1 MFCRKVLKS
10 TVVAIGVV
18 LSAVGSTATIAQT
31 TPDTVALPAPETP
44 PPARRGA
51 GSVIGGRTLQ
61 GGHAVAVTGSGAVW
75 LVGGGDGR
83 SSNRKVYNRVLLA
96 RINSSGTV
104 LEHISTFGGNGEYL
118 VSAAAVDGNNRLWIC
133 GETSSSSLPGRDAGW
148 NPIYHGKSSS
158 GFISRH
164 SANGNMEWSSYV
176 GGVGHSRCNAM
187 VVNSD
192 GSGYL
197 AGETTALNL
206 PGSNKMRNTGNKTA
220 AFVMAWDAAGAIQWS
235 SFIDGT
241 EKDAATSMART
252 GTSLW
257 LGGRTDSANLPAST
271 NAWQRSAAGGGDAFI
286 AKLSITTG
294 TVEYLSYIGGSGRD
308 EGLLLSATGE
318 NLWFAGTSNSAGF
331 LGNIKSDTDIYAGKW
346 NATAPQWYKVYG
358 GSHRDRV
365 FSISAGAGGDLWL
378 SGMSLSRDFPVSA
391 DAAQSQRSRK
401 RDAIVMRVNA
411 TTGATEYASYLGG
424 SEAEEG
430 YAVQVAGD
438 AAWVSGVTFSA
449 DFPGGGLRLPLR
461 RGDAFIQ
468 QYNQSNRNP
477 QLTSTPVTT
486 ATAGEDYSYT
496 AEATDQDGDATAWT
510 LLSGPEGMQLTGS
523 TLSWQPAEG
532 GVYSIEL
539 EVRDSRGGSTIQ
551 SFQLL
556 VFTDSDINSNPQ
568 ITSTPV
574 TTATVDS
581 TYSYQLQA
589 VDVNRDNLSYSLDV
603 APLGMTIEADTISW
617 VPADVG
623 SHDVT
628 VRVDDG
634 REGSDTQSY
643 SIEVSYAPGSN
654 PPTLQAVGSHTVELG
669 TSISIQLEGSDIDG
683 DVLSYSVTPLPLP
696 EGASLSMPTGKF
708 TFKPQ
713 KAGSYQLDFSVSD
726 GRFSA
731 STRGT
736 FTVPEPVPDA
746 VSMFSGRVLDAQSM
760 FAGEEVAL
768 TGVKVSLHG
777 TSYSTTTDSE
787 GRFTL
792 SGYTGG
798 DHVLDLNSIN
808 ATSSIEGV
816 TYAGFREKI
825 HLRDKVHEREDRAFT
840 LPRLAG
846 QGQTGRVT
854 VNPDGETV
862 LKEENMGIELRI
874 PRGMTRNEDG
884 TPYTGDL
891 YVSEVPRNLAPAALP
906 EFMDPSLLIT
916 IQPVGV
922 VFMQPVPITFP
933 NTDDLPPG
941 EVADIWSLDPD
952 TGAFA
957 IVGKAMVSSDG
968 ERLETIEGGIRRAD
982 WHVAASGTPSRDS
995 PMLPPIPGGDGP
1007 CECDEQPVSSA
1018 VSLDTGT
1025 MSTTVSLPR
1034 YRSLGQSRGVSLSYR
1049 SNKAN
1054 PSRVIEMNARVR
1066 GRPAYFSYRVEE
1078 VGGVAALGQKEM
1090 YLNTDNFS
1098 RFIRDE
1104 PNDFRIAM
1112 PFNALDIPTG
1122 VYRYRVRQTSH
1133 FRLRSVRT
1141 TGLGADLGQ
1150 STQTNRG
1157 TLPPRTREDGS
1168 RMSLFVEDRI
1178 IIDNKSRSP
1187 YGAGWE
1193 VNGVYSISEGI
1204 DGGLLLQIPGS
1215 ASVHYVKDDDG
1226 NFISPG
1232 VYYTTLTEEQ
1242 DAEGNTTGYRLLNKS
1257 GIVRYFDA
1265 EGRLQYTEDRNGNRS
1280 SYSYQ
1285 AYKSQGDNSDSYRL
1299 TTITDPVGRQTNFR
1313 YSDGYLEEIED
1324 PAGRVSRF
1332 RHSAHGDLVE
1342 IIYPDNSSKNFS
1354 YDEHRMVSKR
1364 DERGNTTSYSYSA
1377 HGQLVN
1383 VTLPDATERNIT
1395 NRSQIGIMADDE
1407 GSRSEPGKATVL
1419 AKVRSRYADAR
1430 GNPVLETLDA
1440 DGYPLVTIDSAGRET
1455 IMERDDKSNV
1465 TREVRP
1471 NGSAAN
1477 MDYDTQ
1483 GNTMRREEE
1492 FNGAVTSYEYNQF
1505 SQVTSMTNPRGNTM
1519 RHEYDSKGNQTRT
1532 INPLGHT
1539 TTMEYNT
1546 QGLVT
1551 RTQSPNNLVTTYQYN
1566 NHGLMETMTQTP
1578 PQGSPGGTRTTS
1590 YTYHPTGLMAS
1601 MTTPEGVTYQY
1612 SYDERSRRTKVRDNA
1627 GQETLYSYN
1636 PYGNMVRT
1644 EMKNSDGSIATWT
1657 TTEYD
1662 SRNRNAS
1669 TTIPHKGAEN
1679 STWRTLYDNES
1690 NVAAT
1695 TDPAGNVDRMQH
1707 DSINRL
1713 TGSVHRLNGNTSY
1726 EYDKLSRLTK
1736 VTAPTGIE
1744 TSYEYDSI
1752 GRLMA
1757 EHSADRGTTRYKY
1770 DIADN
1775 MVQRI
1780 TARGITE
1787 TYSYDQLER
1796 PVSVKYPNTHQ
1807 GKNENVTYS
1816 YDNCTFGTGRL
1827 CRAEDESGTTALSY
1841 DAFGNVLS
1849 QIHTELGVNYT
1860 TSYVWDKENKLSQ
1873 LTLPSGR
1880 IIDYSRD
1887 SVRRVSG
1894 ITTTVNGISQSI
1906 VSNISYR
1913 ADNMM
1918 LGCTYGNGL
1927 NDSRSYDLQG
1937 RLLTQKLS
1945 GTSGTV
1951 DQRTYSY
1958 DVKSNITAIE
1968 INGRNLAYSY
1978 DALDRLISE
1987 AEGQDDTTSYSYDL
2001 NHNRL
2006 QKSGDDTT
2014 EIYRHQE
2021 AANRLLQRN
2030 ETGQSLPE
2038 PKADVRYE
2046 YNDAGRI
2053 WRYHEADRLVEYIYN
2068 AEGQRT
2074 RKILYNAEGTIT
2086 QTIIY
2091 HWSMGMLVE
2100 ETTATGELI
2109 RDYIPGTSYM
2119 PVAQIDVQQSTDGN
2133 STEQIS
2139 YLYADHLD
2147 TPRLATNNSQA
2158 VVWRWDSDAFGDGTP
2173 VLTTIAGRQDTV
2185 INLRFPG
2192 QYYDAES
2199 GLHYNYHRYYDSS
2212 TGRYVTSDLV
2222 GLLGGL
2228 NPFAYVEGNPINFTD
2243 PLGLFPCDLWFWMG
2257 VDWVLGRDPQYRV
2270 YRDFTDQVEGVRKLP
2285 QVKEAKENFKKKNA
2299 DELNKKCCD
2308 PSKLLE
2314 YDNHDAEDMGSWLSP
2329 SKPCAFKFIGS
2340 FRVDIYPT
2348 TYSCNIVNIRVTN
2361 NSSFES
2367 ATRYITGDSGVSW
2380 DSGYMRNM
2388 HQTYS
2393 WQENL

>member
-1 MFCRKVLKS
+1 MNIKYPNSHEGK
-10 TVVAIGVV
+10 G
-18 LSAVGSTATIAQT
+18 GS
-31 TPDTVALPAPETP
+31 
-44 PPARRGA
+44 
-51 GSVIGGRTLQ
+51 TLQ

-75 LVGGGDGR
+75 LVGGSDGISR
-83 SSNRKVYNRVLLA
+83 NRKVYTSVLLA
-96 RINSSGTV
+96 RINSSGTG

-118 VSAAAVDGNNRLWIC
+118 VSAAVVDGNNKLWIC

-148 NPIYHGKSSS
+148 NPIYQGRSSS

-164 SANGNMEWSSYV
+164 SANGDMEWSSYV

-206 PGSNKMRNTGNKTA
+206 PGSNAMRSTGNKTA
-220 AFVMAWDAAGAIQWS
+220 AFIMAWDAAGTIQWG
-235 SFIDGT
+235 SFIDGAQ
-241 EKDAATSMART
+241 KDAATSMART

-286 AKLSITTG
+286 AKLSTTTG
-294 TVEYLSYIGGSGRD
+294 AVEYLSYIGGSGRD
-308 EGLLLSATGE
+308 EGLLLSAVGE
-318 NLWFAGTSNSAGF
+318 KLWFAGTSNSAGF
-331 LGNIKSDTDIYAGKW
+331 LGEIKSDTDIYAGKW
-346 NATAPQWYKVYG
+346 NDTAPQWHKVYG

-365 FSISAGAGGDLWL
+365 FSISAGSGGDLWL

-623 SHDVT
+623 SYDVT

-768 TGVKVSLHG
+768 VNVKVSLHG

-840 LPRLAG
+840 LPRLAA

-906 EFMDPSLLIT
+906 GFMDPSLLIT

-957 IVGKAMVSSDG
+957 IVGKAMVSSDE

-995 PMLPPIPGGDGP
+995 PMLPPRKNPDGP
-1007 CECDEQPVSSA
+1007 CGCRKKDAGSS
-1018 VSLDTGT
+1018 VNLDTGA
-1025 MSTTVSLPR
+1025 MSTTVSLPS

-1078 VGGVAALGQKEM
+1078 VGGVVALGQKEM

-1193 VNGVYSISEGI
+1193 VNGVYRLSPGL
-1204 DGGLLLQIPGS
+1204 DGGLFLESPGLGS
-1215 ASVHYVKDDDG
+1215 EHYTKDSNG
-1226 NFISPG
+1226 NFVTPG
-1232 VYYTTLTEEQ
+1232 VSYTTLTEEQ
-1242 DAEGNTTGYRLLNKS
+1242 DTEGNTTGYRLLNKS

-1265 EGRLQYTEDRNGNRS
+1265 EGMMQYTEDRNGNRS

-1285 AYKSQGDNSDSYRL
+1285 AYRRQGDDSDSYRL

-1313 YSDGYLEEIED
+1313 YSNGYLEEIED

-1332 RHSAHGDLVE
+1332 RHNAQGDLVE

-1354 YDEHRMVSKR
+1354 YDKHRMVSKR
-1364 DERGNTTSYSYSA
+1364 DERGNTTSYSYTA

-1395 NRSQIGIMADDE
+1395 NRSQVGMMADDE
-1407 GSRSEPGKATVL
+1407 GNRLEPGKATVL

-1430 GNPVLETLDA
+1430 GNPVLETLDSN
-1440 DGYPLVTIDSAGRET
+1440 GFSMVKIDSAGRET

-1465 TREVRP
+1465 TRQVRP
-1471 NGSAAN
+1471 NGSVVN

-1505 SQVTSMTNPRGNTM
+1505 SQVTMMTNPRGNTT
-1519 RHEYDSKGNQTRT
+1519 RYEYDSKGNQTKT
-1532 INPLGHT
+1532 INALGHT
-1539 TTMEYNT
+1539 TTMEYNA

-1566 NHGLMETMTQTP
+1566 QNGLMETMTQTP

-1590 YTYHPTGLMAS
+1590 YSYHPTGLMAS

-1612 SYDERSRRTKVRDNA
+1612 SYDERSRRTKARDSA
-1627 GQETLYSYN
+1627 GQETIYSYD

-1644 EMKNSDGSIATWT
+1644 EIKNSDGSTATWT
-1657 TTEYD
+1657 TNEYD
-1662 SRNRNAS
+1662 SRNRSLS
-1669 TTIPHKGAEN
+1669 TTKPHKGNEN
-1679 STWRTLYDNES
+1679 SIWRTLYDNES

-1695 TDPAGNVDRMQH
+1695 TDPAGNVDRIQY
-1707 DSINRL
+1707 DSINRQ
-1713 TGSVHRLNGNTSY
+1713 TGRTHRLNGNTSY
-1726 EYDKLSRLTK
+1726 EYDKLNRIVK

-1752 GRLMA
+1752 GRLTA
-1757 EHSADRGTTRYKY
+1757 EHSPDRGTTRYKY

-1796 PVSVKYPNTHQ
+1796 RVSISYPNAHA

-1816 YDNCTFGTGRL
+1816 YDDCTFGTGRL
-1827 CRAEDESGTTALSY
+1827 CSVADESGTTTLSY
-1841 DAFGNVLS
+1841 DAFGNVVN
-1849 QIHTELGVNYT
+1849 QTHIELGVSYI
-1860 TSYVWDKENKLSQ
+1860 TSYIWDKENKLSQ

-1880 IIDYSRD
+1880 VIDYSRD
-1887 SVRRVSG
+1887 SIRRVSG
-1894 ITTTVNGISQSI
+1894 IRSTINGTSQDI

-1927 NDSRSYDLQG
+1927 SDSRSYDLRG

-1945 GTSGTV
+1945 STGGTI
-1951 DQRTYSY
+1951 DQRNYSY
-1958 DVKSNITAIE
+1958 DMKSNITAIE
-1968 INGRNLAYSY
+1968 VNGKNLAYSY

-1987 AEGQDDTTSYSYDL
+1987 TEGQDDDTSYS
-2001 NHNRL
+2001 
-2006 QKSGDDTT
+2006 
-2014 EIYRHQE
+2014 
-2021 AANRLLQRN
+2021 
-2030 ETGQSLPE
+2030 
-2038 PKADVRYE
+2038 
-2046 YNDAGRI
+2046 
-2053 WRYHEADRLVEYIYN
+2053 
-2068 AEGQRT
+2068 
-2074 RKILYNAEGTIT
+2074 
-2086 QTIIY
+2086 
-2091 HWSMGMLVE
+2091 
-2100 ETTATGELI
+2100 
-2109 RDYIPGTSYM
+2109 
-2119 PVAQIDVQQSTDGN
+2119 
-2133 STEQIS
+2133 
-2139 YLYADHLD
+2139 
-2147 TPRLATNNSQA
+2147 
-2158 VVWRWDSDAFGDGTP
+2158 
-2173 VLTTIAGRQDTV
+2173 
-2185 INLRFPG
+2185 
-2192 QYYDAES
+2192 
-2199 GLHYNYHRYYDSS
+2199 
-2212 TGRYVTSDLV
+2212 
-2222 GLLGGL
+2222 
-2228 NPFAYVEGNPINFTD
+2228 
-2243 PLGLFPCDLWFWMG
+2243 
-2257 VDWVLGRDPQYRV
+2257 
-2270 YRDFTDQVEGVRKLP
+2270 
-2285 QVKEAKENFKKKNA
+2285 
-2299 DELNKKCCD
+2299 
-2308 PSKLLE
+2308 
-2314 YDNHDAEDMGSWLSP
+2314 
-2329 SKPCAFKFIGS
+2329 
-2340 FRVDIYPT
+2340 
-2348 TYSCNIVNIRVTN
+2348 
-2361 NSSFES
+2361 
-2367 ATRYITGDSGVSW
+2367 
-2380 DSGYMRNM
+2380 
-2388 HQTYS
+2388 
-2393 WQENL
+2393 